1 MECNTAFDG
10 IVARRLYRYFHSP
23 ELRYAQPTD
32 KGILQADAGRKA
44 HSRRQS
50 GSPLDGFQCHCG
62 NRFCRKHQAQQKAG
76 KRSIMALDRCIRNQG
91 VQEESVYDSR
101 DLLIL

>member
-10 IVARRLYRYFHSP
+10 IVARRLYRYFYSP
-23 ELRYAQPTD
+23 KLCHAQPTD

-76 KRSIMALDRCIRNQG
+76 KRKN
-91 VQEESVYDSR
+91 
-101 DLLIL
+101 